1 MAEIDIAQELQRT
14 RLTRT
19 ERSSAVIVIV
29 SVSQTIPLLC
39 GHLRLAGFE
48 PVWFDRYDKALNA
61 LESGGLSPPDA
72 MIVDVSSPYGEG
84 LEACQKLRDY
94 CSAPIV
100 VLSSGYSEA
109 NVVAALGSGADEYLA
124 KPIRNGEL
132 VARLHA
138 MLRRSRLNG
147 DRPGDPLLVGD
158 LEISLAHH
166 VVMKNGRKVDLSPL
180 EFRLLVCL
188 AREPGTLLSHRT
200 LMARV
205 WGAEYVESR
214 HYLRLYIRYLREKLE
229 DDPSDPKLILSEW
242 GMGYRLQVPSH

>member
-1 MAEIDIAQELQRT
+1 VL
-14 RLTRT
+14 RT
-19 ERSSAVIVIV
+19 ELLPVVVVIG
-29 SVSQTIPLLC
+29 SDSETIPLLR
-39 GHLRLAGFE
+39 GFLRLAGFE
-48 PVWFDRYDKALNA
+48 PVWFDRHDKALKA
-61 LESGGLSPPDA
+61 FESGELSPPDA
-72 MIVDVSSPYGEG
+72 IILDISSLHGDG
-84 LEACQKLRDY
+84 LEACQKVRDY
-94 CSAPIV
+94 SSAPIVV

-109 NVVAALGSGADEYLA
+109 NVVAALGSGADECLA

-138 MLRRSRLNG
+138 LLRRSQLNG
-147 DRPGDPLLVGD
+147 DRPADPLIVDD

-166 VVMKNGRKVDLSPL
+166 VVRKRGCKVDLSPL

-205 WGAEYVESR
+205 WGAEYVECR

-242 GMGYRLQVPSH
+242 GMGYRLQAPSH